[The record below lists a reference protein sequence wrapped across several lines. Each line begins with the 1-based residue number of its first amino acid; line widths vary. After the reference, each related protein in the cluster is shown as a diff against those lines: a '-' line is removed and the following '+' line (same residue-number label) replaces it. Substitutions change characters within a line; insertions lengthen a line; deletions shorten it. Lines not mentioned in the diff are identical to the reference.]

1 MSTQYTEQILLRM
14 TPEQKAFIKKK
25 AAKYELSIQAYVLSG
40 ALQFDDPSHNLTLP
54 AVKRAVV
61 PIIAQLR
68 RVGNNLNQLARR
80 QNSGR
85 SINRTDLLANVE
97 EIERVCLMIKHRPE

>member
-1 MSTQYTEQILLRM
+1 MSTPRTEQILLRL
-14 TPEQKAFIKKK
+14 TPEQKAYVKKK
-25 AAKYELSIQAYVLSG
+25 AFTAELSVQAYVLS
-40 ALQFDDPSHNLTLP
+40 AVCQFDDPSLNLTLP

-85 SINRTDLLANVE
+85 SVSRTDLLANVE
-97 EIERVCLMIKHRPE
+97 EIERLCLLLKHQQP